1 MMMNMG
7 ESGSLRVVVDL
18 VLSLRLI
25 VALEGCSAIGF
36 ETKDFASRVP
46 VTTWHP
52 LTHRRH

>member
-52 LTHRRH
+52 LTHRHH